1 MPPRTNSIPASQS
14 DPPPPPYSPDASDG
28 YINQGATS
36 RLAQSGVSVP
46 ALGIGDDGSQERR
59 DSQPVNELQ
68 SRFSQMR
75 TSRPAPPPPPS
86 RSATANDSPVSAS
99 SPGGI
104 RSTVSDFRERHSDK
118 IDAGKQ
124 KVSGINEKYG
134 ITRSAPPPPPSRSAT
149 TNDSP
154 TSPSSSGG
162 IRSTV
167 SDFRERHS
175 DKIDAG
181 KQKISGIHE
190 KYGSTRPAPPPPGT
204 RDDPSSPSTSGSGGV
219 RATVGDFR
227 ERHSDKIDA
236 GKQKMSGINEKY
248 ISRTAPPPPSQGT
261 DTHNE
266 QSSGGGIK
274 GTVSDLRERHGD
286 KIDTGKQKIS
296 GINEKYAISQR
307 ARDFVDNQKSAPSSG
322 QRPPAP
328 PRPQP
333 SRPSVSSPVD
343 VEAVSRKKP
352 PPPPPPKRA
361 EIRASSVNEPAST
374 PPPLPL
380 STKPR

>member
-1 MPPRTNSIPASQS
+1 
-14 DPPPPPYSPDASDG
+14 
-28 YINQGATS
+28 
-36 RLAQSGVSVP
+36 
-46 ALGIGDDGSQERR
+46 
-59 DSQPVNELQ
+59 
-68 SRFSQMR
+68 MR

-86 RSATANDSPVSAS
+86 RSATTNGSPGSAS

-104 RSTVSDFRERHSDK
+104 RSTVNDFRERHSDK
-118 IDAGKQ
+118 IDAGKE
-124 KVSGINEKYG
+124 KISGINEKYG

-154 TSPSSSGG
+154 TSASSSGG

-181 KQKISGIHE
+181 KQKISGIQE
-190 KYGSTRPAPPPPGT
+190 KYGSTRPAPPPPDT
-204 RDDPSSPSTSGSGGV
+204 RDDPSSPSTSGSGG
-219 RATVGDFR
+219 
-227 ERHSDKIDA
+227 
-236 GKQKMSGINEKY
+236 
-248 ISRTAPPPPSQGT
+248 
-261 DTHNE
+261 
-266 QSSGGGIK
+266 IK
-274 GTVSDLRERHGD
+274 STVSDFRERHGD
-286 KIDTGKQKIS
+286 KIDTGKQKIN
-296 GINEKYAISQR
+296 GINEKYGISQR

-333 SRPSVSSPVD
+333 SSPSVSSPVD
-343 VEAVSRKKP
+343 AETVSRKKP

-361 EIRASSVNEPAST
+361 EIRASSVNEPAAT